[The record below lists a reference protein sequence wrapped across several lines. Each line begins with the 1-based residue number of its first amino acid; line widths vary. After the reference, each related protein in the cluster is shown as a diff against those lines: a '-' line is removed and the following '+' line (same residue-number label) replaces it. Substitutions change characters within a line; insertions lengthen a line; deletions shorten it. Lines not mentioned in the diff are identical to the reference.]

1 MGHSLE
7 DHLHNNQAVD
17 NLVNLLTKANHDLTL
32 VQHKLEKEFQQI
44 YPDNANPIKLVSRIK
59 KLQQDLSSLKE
70 QCRVLLAAKQDLID
84 KARTTLVGNRSSLQR
99 LQASTGIP
107 VTSDSDDPA
116 YTNFKQIIDE
126 WTTQVSLRAAPTHTR
141 YTWFGQM
148 ATSTE
153 KQSKSTIRNKD
164 YKTLRS
170 SLCFYYIHKTLPE
183 MNSYFL
189 CDG

>member
-7 DHLHNNQAVD
+7 HHLHNNQAVD
-17 NLVNLLTKANHDLTL
+17 NLVNLLTKASHDLTL

-116 YTNFKQIIDE
+116 YTNFN
-126 WTTQVSLRAAPTHTR
+126 QVIYYRRMDHS
-141 YTWFGQM
+141 
-148 ATSTE
+148 SE
-153 KQSKSTIRNKD
+153 SKSSVLRLWAAVSIYIDAIMEEQFDGSKCSSKVITD
-164 YKTLRS
+164 EYK
-170 SLCFYYIHKTLPE
+170 
-183 MNSYFL
+183 
-189 CDG
+189 